1 MRWFF
6 FATLSLCLAGPAP
19 AADRAYPYAV
29 SKKFARGM
37 HNLLGSPMEIWLNAK
52 KESCRSFRAGGNYN
66 RNAASAVAGS
76 VVGFGYMLARI
87 AVGAYEIATFPI
99 PSDPVMCPE
108 FLYSGDPMRC
118 ERLQSEESS
127 CDSAP

>member
-6 FATLSLCLAGPAP
+6 FATLALVLAGPAP

-37 HNLLGSPMEIWLNAK
+37 SNLLRSPMEIWRNAR
-52 KESCRSFRAGGNYN
+52 KESCHSFRAGGNYN
-66 RNAASAVAGS
+66 RNAASGFAGG

-99 PSDPVMCPE
+99 PSDPVMYPA
-108 FLYSGDPMRC
+108 FLYQADPVR
-118 ERLQSEESS
+118 ERPKSQESP
-127 CDSAP
+127 CDFPP